1 MMFILKDRL
10 CLKIM
15 TSFNQI
21 RKMIKQSCN
30 HSFLHLFSI
39 QFIYFLKGSFLDINF
54 ENFIRNGFVLIFILL
69 MMILIIYVGSNSS
82 RMYTTNALFT

>member
-39 QFIYFLKGSFLDINF
+39 QFIYFLKGSFLAVIDTN
-54 ENFIRNGFVLIFILL
+54 
-69 MMILIIYVGSNSS
+69 LIIEGNLS
-82 RMYTTNALFT
+82 LFID